1 MPRMPIPKQPR
12 LTVDVIIELEGGV
25 VLVER
30 KFEPFGWAIP
40 GGFVEWGETLETAAI
55 REAKEETGL
64 DVTLRRQFHAYSDPS
79 RDPRGH
85 TVCVVFEGTAQGTPV
100 GGDDAKT
107 AKVFPFDALPQ
118 LAFDHAQILEDYRTR
133 RY

>member
-1 MPRMPIPKQPR
+1 MPIPKQPR

-30 KFEPFGWAIP
+30 KFEPHGWAIP

-64 DVTLRRQFHAYSDPS
+64 DVTLKRQFHAYSDPN

-107 AKVFPFDALPQ
+107 ARVFRLDELPQ

>member
-1 MPRMPIPKQPR
+1 MPIPKQPR
-12 LTVDVIIELEGGV
+12 LTVDVIIELDGGV

-64 DVTLRRQFHAYSDPS
+64 DVTLRRQFHAYSDPT

-85 TVCVVFEGTAQGTPV
+85 TVCVVFEGTAKGTPI

-107 AKVFPFDALPQ
+107 ARVFGFHELPH
-118 LAFDHAQILEDYRTR
+118 LAFDHAQILEDYRKR

>member
-79 RDPRGH
+79 RDPSGH